1 MWAFLWLGLV
11 LVLVTALLLLTKY
24 EEGFEDV
31 KNDKKQLAVDEAD
44 IDDANVDYS
53 SKYDFAVK
61 KRGSPDLY
69 NSEAPDNA
77 TVEILQDKI
86 YNMAPPPGVDLADTT
101 IYAPVD
107 LAADM
112 ASIKEQLYNL
122 QMNLPDTIKDNVNQ
136 QVYPLINGVLRQNGF
151 PMTDDTYGM
160 GIFNTTT
167 GDFRTTPIDNPTE
180 VD

>member
-11 LVLVTALLLLTKY
+11 LVLVTALLLLSKY
-24 EEGFEDV
+24 EEGFEEEQV
-31 KNDKKQLAVDEAD
+31 PVDDAD

-53 SKYDFAVK
+53 SKYDYVVTN
-61 KRGSPDLY
+61 RGPVDIG
-69 NSEAPDNA
+69 NSETPDDA
-77 TVEILQDKI
+77 TIEILQDKI
-86 YNMAPPPGVDLADTT
+86 YNMVPPPGVDLGDTT

-112 ASIKEQLYNL
+112 KTIKETLYNL

-151 PMTDDTYGM
+151 PMTDDTYGT
-160 GIFNTTT
+160 GIFKLP
-167 GDFRTTPIDNPTE
+167 DEEED
-180 VD
+180 

>member
-11 LVLVTALLLLTKY
+11 LVLVTALLLLSKY
-24 EEGFEDV
+24 EEGFEEKV
-31 KNDKKQLAVDEAD
+31 PVDEAD

-61 KRGSPDLY
+61 QQGAPSLN

-86 YNMAPPPGVDLADTT
+86 YNMAPPPGVDLGDTT

-151 PMTDDTYGM
+151 PMTDDTYGT
-160 GIFNTTT
+160 GIFRLPDEEET
-167 GDFRTTPIDNPTE
+167 DN
-180 VD
+180 

>member
-11 LVLVTALLLLTKY
+11 LLLVTALLLLSKY
-24 EEGFEDV
+24 EEGFEDEEEQV
-31 KNDKKQLAVDEAD
+31 PVDDAD
-44 IDDANVDYS
+44 TNDANVDYS
-53 SKYDFAVK
+53 ADYDVTDANL
-61 KRGSPDLY
+61 GPLSIN

-86 YNMAPPPGVDLADTT
+86 YNMVPPPGVDLGDTT

-112 ASIKEQLYNL
+112 KSIKEQLYNL

-136 QVYPLINGVLRQNGF
+136 QIYPMINGVLRQNGF
-151 PMTDDTYGM
+151 PMTDDTYGT
-160 GIFNTTT
+160 GIFKLP
-167 GDFRTTPIDNPTE
+167 DEEDE
-180 VD
+180 